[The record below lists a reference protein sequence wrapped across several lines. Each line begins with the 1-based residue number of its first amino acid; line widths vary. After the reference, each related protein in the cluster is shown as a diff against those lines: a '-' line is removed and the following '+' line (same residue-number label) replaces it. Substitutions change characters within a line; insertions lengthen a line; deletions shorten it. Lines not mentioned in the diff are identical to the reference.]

1 MLFEQSLPNN
11 LHLYRNEYNGFKQD
25 YLKSQEKRSAHI
37 GDKSTQSSEA
47 QVRSASTD
55 STAANTFN
63 LLFKKSSRNANE
75 RNFIN
80 TNPICDMKAMCYPQ
94 TGLNS
99 RKAFQPLVI
108 ADLEGSASMIL
119 SSKDQPS
126 TSQQKSNLGGKASF
140 LMQTQTNNFMREEP

>member
-11 LHLYRNEYNGFKQD
+11 LPQFRSEYNGFKQD
-25 YLKSQEKRSAHI
+25 YLKSQEKRSNHA
-37 GDKSTQSSEA
+37 GEKSTQSSEA
-47 QVRSASTD
+47 QVRSASTE

-94 TGLNS
+94 SGLNS

-108 ADLEGSASMIL
+108 TDLEGTSSMIL
-119 SSKDQPS
+119 SSKEKTT
-126 TSQQKSNLGGKASF
+126 TSQ
-140 LMQTQTNNFMREEP
+140 